1 MHSFIAE
8 GLIDEFRIMIHPLT
22 LGGGT
27 PLIPPAARLN
37 LDLVETKTFGGG
49 AVYVR
54 YRRA

>member
-1 MHSFIAE
+1 VHSFIAE

-37 LDLVETKTFGGG
+37 LDLVETKAFGGG

-54 YRRA
+54 YRLA